1 MTAKNNPK
9 KLNGLFKSKNLDNAI
24 TQTYS
29 PNNQQIDPISLSN
42 SQRTQI
48 VGQALGLSKTLSLA
62 GLQHL
67 VEHVLYKQ
75 NTVSLSMTTKESINQ
90 TKKDKINDSYILQKV
105 EPLLDKMDNLG
116 LDFLRIHIRDMI
128 HGLGQELKEKMLFKR
143 FEVRLLEKLNLLATQ
158 NSQTL
163 KNIKVEVVDFLDKN
177 EIHAHINSIKNEF
190 QTLKKVVINTKNRI
204 GTILNA
210 DSKDQLATFSLH
222 ENNFFNHIF
231 GLASE
236 LDCE

>member
-1 MTAKNNPK
+1 MTVNTNNK
-9 KLNGLFKSKNLDNAI
+9 KLNSLFKSKNLDKAI
-24 TQTYS
+24 TQTYN
-29 PNNQQIDPISLSN
+29 PDNQQINPISLSN

-67 VEHVLYKQ
+67 VDQVLYKQ
-75 NTVSLSMTTKESINQ
+75 NTISLSMTTKESTNQ

-128 HGLGQELKEKMLFKR
+128 HGLGKDLKEKMLFKR

-158 NSQTL
+158 NSQNL
-163 KNIKVEVVDFLDKN
+163 KNIKVEVVDFLDRN
-177 EIHAHINSIKNEF
+177 EIHTHINSIKNDF

-204 GTILNA
+204 GTILHT
-210 DSKDQLATFSLH
+210 DSKNQDTTFSLH